1 MKSLISAALALL
13 ALTSACTDAAED
25 GPRVLI
31 SGGVKSADQPVGEGT
46 EGLGV
51 QAGALASSGLA
62 IVALDTRGNTVSAPL
77 SAAGAFQLAVAPNT
91 SYTLNLL
98 DTVRNV
104 YIASFLYRSGST
116 VELALSVTDQD
127 VELGSCQVMN
137 GEIWCDQG
145 FFDPDEDEV
154 VEVPSDMYGRL
165 RTVVRP
171 SEATRDLVASLLG
184 GLALEYDLAPNP
196 LNRFHV
202 ALTRHDGD
210 TCTTPLV
217 GVAEK
222 VGNERYLYTDRVY
235 TNDTCRATVRFQVMC
250 TMTQAARCE
259 GFLRFD
265 IVSSGSDCSA
275 YPPMH
280 VAEPVTVDVLERGQI
295 TCPLPA
301 TCTGHSD
308 CESGVCN
315 SDVGF
320 CAAVPETQA
329 LRFHVFDVGNGQSV
343 LAITPS
349 GKSILIDAG
358 RPQTGR
364 MLAAMIRRIV
374 PRLDMLILSHYDA
387 DHAGGAVPMML
398 GPDGYPGRRGVDD
411 DKKNGV
417 DDEGE
422 IGAPGSDDIMPAEVL
437 DRGLSPMPVGFDDYV
452 RILGSRR
459 RQPVAGEVYDF
470 GDGATMTILTV
481 NGRVAGGQGLP
492 VEEENARSVGV
503 IFRYGDFSLTNL
515 GDLPAGGLGTD
526 KMEQLIIP
534 AIIDDLPIDVHFLSH
549 HGSKASS
556 PPELLKALRPR
567 VSIISVGDSDRCG
580 AGFNS
585 YGLPAQEVLDAVNAT
600 GTIQKIYQTGEGG
613 ASFTGNCVP
622 EPKQVYPRDYGA
634 TDVVFSYSVFSIEAS
649 EERFRVSGLTFDD
662 SYDAAGCVGAACSS
676 CPPGYLEN
684 PATPGRCMIDP
695 CVPDPCHGNG
705 LCAFAGVDAFT
716 CTCSGNFGG
725 ATCADCKPGYDGTTC
740 EACASGFVADPS
752 APTRCVDDP
761 CDPEACNTH
770 GTCTVAAG
778 GAATCACAGHFA
790 GASCERCETGYEG
803 TDCAVCASG
812 FVTDPTAPGTCIAD
826 PCLVNP
832 CGAHGACS
840 VTGPAAFTCGCE
852 PRWAGPTCG
861 VCATGYS
868 GADCASCAAGYVK
881 DPQDPSACI
890 VDLCTAGACGGRG
903 TCTMRGA
910 GAFECACTGHFAG
923 PTCGTCAEGYA
934 GANCESCAAGAHL
947 EAGVCALNRSING
960 CQVQGAAFW
969 GSAGEAMTVAAT
981 VSTGDMTASGRQ
993 PGVDARVCWREAA
1006 IAWPIVYGDLTCV
1019 SASYTNDT
1027 AIGERYAAPLTFPK
1041 AGLFKLIASFSG
1053 NGGTTW
1059 TACDPDGVATSAMK
1073 PATATIY
1080 NVNNGGFEAMDSP
1093 LDRWVADLGLDVE
1106 AETDRV
1112 HSGLRS
1118 VRLTRVS
1125 TVNADTDFTAD
1136 AIAVTAG
1143 KSYTVSMWFWDTD
1156 PNARANVV
1164 YAFYDAADAPVGA
1177 TSFGGVYTAD
1187 QATWQ
1192 NITRVVVAPTGATR
1206 VRISTRIYQQSG
1218 GTATGGAVI
1227 LDDVALIPAP

>member
-1 MKSLISAALALL
+1 MKTFLTPLAALAALV
-13 ALTSACTDAAED
+13 ALTPACADSTED
-25 GPRVLI
+25 GPSVIIR
-31 SGGVKSADQPVGEGT
+31 GGVKSADQPVGEGT

-62 IVALDTRGNTVSAPL
+62 IVALDTRGTTVSAPL

-127 VELGSCQVMN
+127 VDLGSCQVMN

-145 FFDPDEDEV
+145 FFDPDVDEV

-171 SEATRDLVASLLG
+171 GAATRDLVASLLG
-184 GLALEYDLAPNP
+184 GLTLEYDLAPNP

-210 TCTTPLV
+210 TCASPLV

-235 TNDTCRATVRFQVMC
+235 ANDTCRATVRFQVMC
-250 TMTQAARCE
+250 TMTRADSCE
-259 GFLRFD
+259 GFLRVD
-265 IVSSGSDCSA
+265 IVSSGSDCAA

-315 SDVGF
+315 NDVGF

-374 PRLDMLILSHYDA
+374 PRLDMLVLSHYDA

-422 IGAPGSDDIMPAEVL
+422 IGAPGSDDIMPGEVL
-437 DRGLSPMPVGFDDYV
+437 DRGLNPMPVGFDDYV

-534 AIIDDLPIDVHFLSH
+534 AIIDDIPIDVHFLSH

-567 VSIISVGDSDRCG
+567 VSVISVGDSDRCG

-585 YGLPAQEVLDAVNAT
+585 YGLPAQEVLDAVNAA
-600 GTIQKIYQTGEGG
+600 GTIEKIYQTGGV
-613 ASFTGNCVP
+613 ARRS
-622 EPKQVYPRDYGA
+622 
-634 TDVVFSYSVFSIEAS
+634 
-649 EERFRVSGLTFDD
+649 
-662 SYDAAGCVGAACSS
+662 
-676 CPPGYLEN
+676 
-684 PATPGRCMIDP
+684 PATVCPR
-695 CVPDPCHGNG
+695 
-705 LCAFAGVDAFT
+705 T
-716 CTCSGNFGG
+716 SRSTR
-725 ATCADCKPGYDGTTC
+725 ATTARPTWSSRTR
-740 EACASGFVADPS
+740 SSPS
-752 APTRCVDDP
+752 R
-761 CDPEACNTH
+761 
-770 GTCTVAAG
+770 
-778 GAATCACAGHFA
+778 
-790 GASCERCETGYEG
+790 
-803 TDCAVCASG
+803 
-812 FVTDPTAPGTCIAD
+812 
-826 PCLVNP
+826 
-832 CGAHGACS
+832 
-840 VTGPAAFTCGCE
+840 
-852 PRWAGPTCG
+852 PR
-861 VCATGYS
+861 
-868 GADCASCAAGYVK
+868 K
-881 DPQDPSACI
+881 
-890 VDLCTAGACGGRG
+890 
-903 TCTMRGA
+903 
-910 GAFECACTGHFAG
+910 
-923 PTCGTCAEGYA
+923 
-934 GANCESCAAGAHL
+934 
-947 EAGVCALNRSING
+947 
-960 CQVQGAAFW
+960 
-969 GSAGEAMTVAAT
+969 
-981 VSTGDMTASGRQ
+981 
-993 PGVDARVCWREAA
+993 
-1006 IAWPIVYGDLTCV
+1006 
-1019 SASYTNDT
+1019 SAS
-1027 AIGERYAAPLTFPK
+1027 A
-1041 AGLFKLIASFSG
+1041 
-1053 NGGTTW
+1053 
-1059 TACDPDGVATSAMK
+1059 
-1073 PATATIY
+1073 
-1080 NVNNGGFEAMDSP
+1080 
-1093 LDRWVADLGLDVE
+1093 
-1106 AETDRV
+1106 
-1112 HSGLRS
+1112 
-1118 VRLTRVS
+1118 
-1125 TVNADTDFTAD
+1125 
-1136 AIAVTAG
+1136 
-1143 KSYTVSMWFWDTD
+1143 
-1156 PNARANVV
+1156 
-1164 YAFYDAADAPVGA
+1164 
-1177 TSFGGVYTAD
+1177 
-1187 QATWQ
+1187 
-1192 NITRVVVAPTGATR
+1192 
-1206 VRISTRIYQQSG
+1206 
-1218 GTATGGAVI
+1218 
-1227 LDDVALIPAP
+1227 